1 MNFKK
6 YEHKKN
12 DDGTY
17 DILNVPIFVLGK
29 HRGFEYNEDWFKKV
43 QKNHSEDEAKDYYP
57 SIIIGH
63 NGDNM
68 SDEKPAKGFLQNI
81 VLKGKQIVAD
91 LTKISKD
98 MFDSIKNR
106 EYPHR
111 SIEVNPK
118 AAKITAL
125 ALLGGHAP
133 YHKLPVLEVFHDDED
148 HEIFSTDDNDLMG
161 EIRDG
166 FSTVLKVLKN
176 IGKKQTKKDNNYT
189 EEVEVEEKQFTQ
201 KDLDVLVLEAQK
213 EASKTAE
220 SSYRD
225 KFKELNGLFP
235 EEMAENLKQKEIEA
249 YQKSLKDSIEKL
261 RKTEYDGL
269 IVNPVVFDEM
279 VAPLINGIADGE
291 VKFAEKDPITVEK
304 AVEDVID
311 NIFKRASKGELFTD
325 LKENIH
331 HDQRNLTRTKFEG
344 EEVDPD
350 AAELDEKVQKYANE
364 HKISYEEAL
373 GIVTGEVS

>member
-1 MNFKK
+1 M
-6 YEHKKN
+6 
-12 DDGTY
+12 
-17 DILNVPIFVLGK
+17 
-29 HRGFEYNEDWFKKV
+29 
-43 QKNHSEDEAKDYYP
+43 
-57 SIIIGH
+57 
-63 NGDNM
+63 
-68 SDEKPAKGFLQNI
+68 
-81 VLKGKQIVAD
+81 
-91 LTKISKD
+91 
-98 MFDSIKNR
+98 
-106 EYPHR
+106 
-111 SIEVNPK
+111 
-118 AAKITAL
+118 
-125 ALLGGHAP
+125 
-133 YHKLPVLEVFHDDED
+133 
-148 HEIFSTDDNDLMG
+148 
-161 EIRDG
+161 
-166 FSTVLKVLKN
+166 
-176 IGKKQTKKDNNYT
+176 
-189 EEVEVEEKQFTQ
+189 EEKQFTQ